1 MDYDQLIE
9 RLRTDSLY
17 ADKASLE
24 IMDLCMDAATAIEAL
39 RADLARVTAELNDLR
54 AQWDMYGGDVG
65 ITETFKELERLKKCI
80 EIVENQRDAAVKK
93 YEAEKEDF
101 LDYALSGTQNA
112 APFCRNRHPDCVD
125 KRGWCIPV
133 KCNGFSRDEEG

>member
-1 MDYDQLIE
+1 MDCDKLIE
-9 RLRTDSLY
+9 HLRRRGLGNGSALGHHSGLY
-17 ADKASLE
+17 E
-24 IMDLCMDAATAIEAL
+24 EAATSIETL
-39 RADLARVTAELNDLR
+39 RADLARVTVEMNDLR

-80 EIVENQRDAAVKK
+80 EIVEKQRDAAVKK

-112 APFCRNRHPDCVD
+112 APFCMNRHPDCVD

-133 KCNGFSRDEEG
+133 KCHGFSRDKEG